1 MTDAHYEL
9 IRLIEQSPE
18 LSQRELAKAMGISLG
33 KANYCINALVEKGW
47 VKANNFRYSHN
58 KLGYACLLTPQG
70 IEQKTVL
77 ARNFLQR
84 KVKEYEALQQEIQA
98 LKQHMHGARK

>member
-1 MTDAHYEL
+1 MTDAHYDL

-18 LSQRELAKAMGISLG
+18 LSQRELA